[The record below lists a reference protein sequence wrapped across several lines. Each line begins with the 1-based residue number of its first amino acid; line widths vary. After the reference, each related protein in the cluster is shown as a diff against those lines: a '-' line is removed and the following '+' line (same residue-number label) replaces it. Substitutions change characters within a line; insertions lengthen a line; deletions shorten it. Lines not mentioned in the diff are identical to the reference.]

1 MPGRLKDAVMA
12 KKHTHASKGPSQRQ
26 LRAGEL
32 VRRALADIVARGT
45 IRDPELIERS
55 FSITEV
61 RMSPDLRHATCFV
74 APLGAGDGVAL
85 AAALT
90 RVRAY
95 LRGQL
100 SREVTFKFM
109 PDLTFEP
116 DTSYDKASE
125 IDRLLHSP
133 PVARDLAR
141 DKTDD
146 VARGLAGVAED
157 AAEDKGED

>member
-1 MPGRLKDAVMA
+1 MQRKSGSGKPHRGAGA
-12 KKHTHASKGPSQRQ
+12 PSQRQ

-45 IRDPELIERS
+45 IRDPDLIDRS
-55 FSITEV
+55 FTVTEV

-74 APLGAGDGVAL
+74 APLGHGDAAAL

-100 SREVTFKFM
+100 SKEVTFKFM
-109 PDLTFEP
+109 PDLAFEP
-116 DTSYDKASE
+116 DTSFDNAE
-125 IDRLLHSP
+125 AIDRLLHRP
-133 PVARDLAR
+133 EVARDLSKS
-141 DKTDD
+141 DN
-146 VARGLAGVAED
+146 ED
-157 AAEDKGED
+157 

>member
-1 MPGRLKDAVMA
+1 MQRKTG
-12 KKHTHASKGPSQRQ
+12 SNKGQRGANAPSQRQ

-32 VRRALADIVARGT
+32 VRRALSDVVVRGT
-45 IRDPELIERS
+45 IRDPELAERS

-74 APLGAGDGVAL
+74 APLGKGDAAAL

-90 RVRAY
+90 RVRAW

-100 SREVTFKFM
+100 SKEVTFKFM

-116 DTSYDKASE
+116 DTSFDNAE
-125 IDRLLHSP
+125 MIDRLLHRP
-133 PVARDLAR
+133 EVARDLSNS
-141 DKTDD
+141 
-146 VARGLAGVAED
+146 AED
-157 AAEDKGED
+157 ED